1 MPEFEKLTP
10 RDVTKLLQDPS
21 PEHRALAAAKVSK
34 AFSSNLMGE
43 KERAIA
49 EDIFRAMVR
58 DAEIRVRAALSQSLK
73 ANASIP
79 HDVAVSLA
87 KDVAEVATPILE
99 FSEVLTD
106 EDLIE
111 IVDNQAP
118 EHQVAIA
125 KRKKV
130 SPQVS
135 EALADTHNVD
145 VVSALVSNKGARI
158 SERTMNKVIDEFGE
172 DETVNGALA
181 KRPQLPLKVAER
193 LVTLVSESL
202 RDYLVTHHELP
213 PDMATDLIFESR
225 ERATVGLLE
234 PGVDDIDVRALVNQ
248 LYDNRR
254 LTPTLVVRALCMGDL
269 LFFEESM
276 ARLADINVTSAYMLI
291 HDKGELGLKALFQAC
306 GFPLSMME
314 IVRAALTV
322 AAETD
327 YDGRDGDRER
337 FRDRMIERVLTQFET
352 GFDSQNLD
360 YLISRLGSHT
370 EQRQA
375 S

>member
-1 MPEFEKLTP
+1 
-10 RDVTKLLQDPS
+10 VTKLLQDPS